1 MLDGAAAGPRRISLS
16 GALSPDCTILAISE
30 RSSKNNS
37 RHARR
42 AYWFGVANGVLFLTG
57 LAFVDPATV
66 LPTFVSRL
74 TDSDIAVGLVSAIG
88 MGGWFMPQL
97 FAAHHMQ
104 GTPHKRPLYI
114 RASFLR
120 GTGWLIAIPLVL
132 LFAVEHPLL
141 ALVGFFF
148 GYSLFAFG
156 GGLGGAAFLDIV
168 AKTVPANQLGSFFG
182 HRMFWGS
189 LGAIAAGI
197 LVRTILAEGGI
208 SFPLSY
214 ALLFAIALVNFVVGW
229 VIFAAIREPPGRLA
243 ESQSFIAMLKD
254 APKLIRRHGN
264 YRLLLISRLLFGSS
278 TIAFPFYI
286 VYCRR
291 FLAVPESSV
300 GTYLTIEMV
309 GTMIAIPLW
318 AYLNDR
324 HGARTLLLFAT
335 LLGLVAPGLAA
346 LASLLPVTP
355 ALGRLLLA
363 GVFLTLAAVASGT
376 FMGYTNYLIAIAP
389 EERRPVYIGIQNTLY
404 AVTAFLPVVGGVIIK
419 LASFRVLFIVAA
431 VFALSGALMA
441 FRLTPL
447 SQPNKD

>member
-1 MLDGAAAGPRRISLS
+1 VLRAA
-16 GALSPDCTILAISE
+16 CVILAMSE
-30 RSSKNNS
+30 TSSKNNL
-37 RHARR
+37 RHAQR
-42 AYWFGVANGVLFLTG
+42 AYWFGVANGILFLTG

-97 FAAHHMQ
+97 FAAHYLQ
-104 GTPHKRPLYI
+104 ATPYKRPLYI
-114 RASFLR
+114 KASFLR
-120 GTGWLIAIPLVL
+120 GAGWLIAIPLVL
-132 LFAVEHPLL
+132 LLAAERPSF

-197 LVRTILAEGGI
+197 LVRAILAEGGV

-214 ALLFAIALVNFVVGW
+214 ALLFAIALANFALGW
-229 VIFAAIREPPGRLA
+229 VIFAAIREPRGRLA
-243 ESQSFIAMLKD
+243 ESQSFVAMLKE
-254 APKLIRRHGN
+254 APNLIRRHGS

-278 TIAFPFYI
+278 AIAFPFYI

-291 FLAVPESSV
+291 ALGVEESSV

-324 HGARTLLLFAT
+324 RGARALLLFAT
-335 LLGLVAPGLAA
+335 LLGLVGPGLAA

-355 ALGRLLLA
+355 ALGRLLFG
-363 GVFLTLAAVASGT
+363 GVFLTLAAVGSGT
-376 FMGYTNYLIAIAP
+376 FVGYTNYLIGIAP
-389 EERRPVYIGIQNTLY
+389 EERRPVYIGIHNTLY
-404 AVTAFLPVVGGVIIK
+404 AVTAFLPILGGLIIR
-419 LASFRVLFIVAA
+419 LASFRLLFIVATL
-431 VFALSGALMA
+431 FALSGALMA
-441 FRLTPL
+441 SRLPPA
-447 SQPNKD
+447 SQVSKD